1 MHVLCTDY
9 YSHNVKPEVCGVRV
23 CVCLRECVCACACVS
38 WHVKHSAVAAAY
50 INVQCFKTCHGVAHF
65 FDEKEF

>member
-1 MHVLCTDY
+1 MCYALIIIHIMRNLKYV
-9 YSHNVKPEVCGVRV
+9 VCVCV